1 MRKIVTV
8 LVVAIALSQTMGCG
22 ESDPNANLKPVGKD
36 APKPTQAG
44 TSSGPV
50 QKAPKVVD

>member
-8 LVVAIALSQTMGCG
+8 VVVAIALSQIMGCG

>member
-1 MRKIVTV
+1 MLVGV
-8 LVVAIALSQTMGCG
+8 LAIALTHSMGCG
-22 ESDPNANLKPVGKD
+22 DSDPNANLKPVGKD
-36 APKPTQAG
+36 APMPTQAG